1 MSKLIIMVGLPGS
14 GKSSLANE
22 LKEKHNAVILSSD
35 DLRKE
40 MFSDV
45 NHQTDNSKIFEELH
59 RRTKQ
64 YLENGQNVI
73 YDATN
78 INRKRRAHLINN
90 EIKAKEKIVYYM
102 NTSMGTCLYQDSLRD
117 RKVGYEVIDKM
128 YKQLHI
134 PTKLEGWDKVIFIH
148 QNLTL
153 EQYHQDLVKF
163 NLSLEDPEHEYLF
176 SELGIVIPEFSE
188 VYDVPQDSSYHSF
201 SISRHIFYTYK
212 YVLENYRGD
221 RKQEMK
227 YAALF
232 HDIGKGHCK
241 SFYNYKGEENRYAN
255 YIGHEN
261 VSSQIACYWLNQ
273 LGYSDDFVKYVVDLI
288 QFHMMPM
295 NTGEKNINKLKT
307 LLTEEQYEDLMFLH
321 EADLQAK

>member
-1 MSKLIIMVGLPGS
+1 MSKLIVMVGLPGS
-14 GKSSLANE
+14 GKSTLANE
-22 LKEKHNAVILSSD
+22 LKAEHDAVILSSD

-45 NHQTDNSKIFEELH
+45 NHQEDNSKVFDELH

-64 YLENGQNVI
+64 CLENGQNVI

-78 INRKRRAHLINN
+78 INRKRRIHLINN

-102 NTSMGTCLYQDSLRD
+102 NTPIGSCLYQDSLREK
-117 RKVGYEVIDKM
+117 KVGYQVIDKM

-134 PTKLEGWDKVIFIH
+134 PTKLEGWDKVEFVH
-148 QNLTL
+148 QCSIL
-153 EQYHQDLVKF
+153 EQYHRDLVVS
-163 NLSLEDPEHEYLF
+163 NLSIEDPDHEYLF
-176 SELGIVIPEFSE
+176 SELGIVIPEFNE

-212 YVLENYRGD
+212 HVLENYRGN
-221 RKQEMK
+221 RILEMK

-232 HDIGKGHCK
+232 HDMGKGYCK
-241 SFYNYKGEENRYAN
+241 SFYNYEGEEKRYAS

-273 LGYSDDFVKYVVDLI
+273 LGYNDDFVKYVVDLI

-295 NTGEKNINKLKT
+295 NEGERSINKLKS
-307 LLTEEQYEDLMFLH
+307 LLTEEQYGDLMFLH